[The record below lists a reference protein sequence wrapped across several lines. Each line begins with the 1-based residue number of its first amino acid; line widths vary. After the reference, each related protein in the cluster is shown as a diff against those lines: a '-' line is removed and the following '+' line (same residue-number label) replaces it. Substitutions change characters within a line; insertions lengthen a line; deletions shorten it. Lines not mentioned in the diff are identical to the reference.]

1 MLICIVGTQC
11 SGKTSVKQYV
21 QSLGFQEIVY
31 DASGSAEE
39 EYEYND
45 FSKLL
50 SHVTQNWLKDFVC
63 TSLNDL
69 GMLRACAQ
77 RPFFVLL
84 SVDAPV
90 ITRWKRFEQKQV
102 LDNMRITNI
111 SLNMKI
117 RYTSIESPGLEQFIQ
132 NSDKERFGPGLAGRD
147 SLNDILQS
155 ISHVSIT
162 NDFPEIAPLHDHL
175 ASLAL
180 TNPERTRPGWDDYFM
195 VFTSFSSF
203 PAMQLYETPCRSGPS
218 TQQTSRLDGVISP
231 TIPTCLPRDL
241 TLYPIRYNGTPRGL
255 VNCNQG
261 GCKRCNGTAK
271 SGEAYDSCLC
281 LHAEENALLEAGHD
295 RVGENSTLYCN
306 TCPCLRCTIKIVQ
319 SGVTEVVYNKSY
331 SMDEA
336 SASIFKEAGVILRQH
351 SPPRDYPI

>member
-1 MLICIVGTQC
+1 
-11 SGKTSVKQYV
+11 
-21 QSLGFQEIVY
+21 
-31 DASGSAEE
+31 
-39 EYEYND
+39 
-45 FSKLL
+45 
-50 SHVTQNWLKDFVC
+50 
-63 TSLNDL
+63 
-69 GMLRACAQ
+69 MLRACAQ

-195 VFTSFSSF
+195 LLASLASLRCNCMKRRVG
-203 PAMQLYETPCRSGPS
+203 AVLVRNKRVVS
-218 TQQTSRLDGVISP
+218 TG
-231 TIPTCLPRDL
+231 
-241 TLYPIRYNGTPRGL
+241 YNGTPRGL

>member
-11 SGKTSVKQYV
+11 SGKRAVKQYL
-21 QSLGFQEIVY
+21 QTIGFQEIIY
-31 DASGSAEE
+31 NPSGPKEE
-39 EYEYND
+39 EDEYND
-45 FSKLL
+45 FNKLL
-50 SHVTQNWLKDFVC
+50 SYVTQNWLKDFVC
-63 TSLNDL
+63 TSLRDL
-69 GMLRACAQ
+69 GMLRSCAQ
-77 RPFFVLL
+77 RPFFILL

-90 ITRWKRFEQKQV
+90 ITRWKRNTDKHPQ
-102 LDNMRITNI
+102 IT
-111 SLNMKI
+111 
-117 RYTSIESPGLEQFIQ
+117 TSLEQFIQ
-132 NSDKERFGPGLAGRD
+132 ESDKERFGHGIPGQD

-162 NDFPEIAPLHDHL
+162 NDFSEIAPLHDHL

-195 VFTSFSSF
+195 LLASLASLRCNCMKRRVG
-203 PAMQLYETPCRSGPS
+203 AVLVRNKRVVS
-218 TQQTSRLDGVISP
+218 TG
-231 TIPTCLPRDL
+231 
-241 TLYPIRYNGTPRGL
+241 YNGTPRGL

-336 SASIFKEAGVILRQH
+336 SANIFKEAGVILRQH

>member
-1 MLICIVGTQC
+1 MLAFNGSKYGESLAAHSSRTIRKCTIV
-11 SGKTSVKQYV
+11 S
-21 QSLGFQEIVY
+21 
-31 DASGSAEE
+31 AGSAEE

-102 LDNMRITNI
+102 LDNI
-111 SLNMKI
+111 
-117 RYTSIESPGLEQFIQ
+117 PGLEQFIQ

-195 VFTSFSSF
+195 VCPEWVDAGTQS
-203 PAMQLYETPCRSGPS
+203 LNHGPS

-295 RVGENSTLYCN
+295 RVGENST
-306 TCPCLRCTIKIVQ
+306 CPCLRCTIKIVQ

>member
-11 SGKTSVKQYV
+11 SGKTSVKQYL
-21 QSLGFQEIVY
+21 QDLGFQEIVY
-31 DASGSAEE
+31 NPSESSAKND
-39 EYEYND
+39 YEYAD
-45 FSKLL
+45 FNELL
-50 SHVTQNWLKDFVC
+50 GFVTQNWRKDFVC
-63 TSLNDL
+63 TSLRNL

-90 ITRWKRFEQKQV
+90 LTRWKRKKEKHP
-102 LDNMRITNI
+102 TNAI
-111 SLNMKI
+111 N
-117 RYTSIESPGLEQFIQ
+117 LEQFIED
-132 NSDKERFGPGLAGRD
+132 SDKERFGSGTDPN
-147 SLNDILQS
+147 SLNEILLS

-162 NDFPEIAPLHDHL
+162 NDFSEITPMHDYL
-175 ASLAL
+175 DSLAL
-180 TNPERTRPGWDDYFM
+180 VNPERTRPGWDDYFM
-195 VFTSFSSF
+195 LLASLASLRCNCMKRRVG
-203 PAMQLYETPCRSGPS
+203 AVLVRNKRVVS
-218 TQQTSRLDGVISP
+218 TG
-231 TIPTCLPRDL
+231 
-241 TLYPIRYNGTPRGL
+241 YNGTPRGL
-255 VNCNQG
+255 LNCNQG

-281 LHAEENALLEAGHD
+281 LHAEENALLEAGRD

-336 SASIFKEAGVILRQH
+336 SANIFKEAGVILRQH

>member
-11 SGKTSVKQYV
+11 SGKTCVKQYL

-31 DASGSAEE
+31 QPSGPEPKTQ
-39 EYEYND
+39 YEYTD
-45 FSKLL
+45 FNSLL
-50 SHVTQNWLKDFVC
+50 SFATQNWRQDLVC
-63 TSLNDL
+63 TSLRDL

-84 SVDAPV
+84 SIDAPV
-90 ITRWKRFEQKQV
+90 LTRWKRSQEKHP
-102 LDNMRITNI
+102 TNAV
-111 SLNMKI
+111 
-117 RYTSIESPGLEQFIQ
+117 GLEQFIQ
-132 NSDKERFGPGLAGRD
+132 DSDQERFGNPNP
-147 SLNDILQS
+147 LNDILNS

-162 NDFPEIAPLHDHL
+162 NRFSEIAPLHEHL
-175 ASLAL
+175 ESLAL
-180 TNPERTRPGWDDYFM
+180 VNPERIRPGWDDYFM
-195 VFTSFSSF
+195 LLASLASLRCNCMKRRVG
-203 PAMQLYETPCRSGPS
+203 AVLVRNKRVVS
-218 TQQTSRLDGVISP
+218 TGQT
-231 TIPTCLPRDL
+231 
-241 TLYPIRYNGTPRGL
+241 RYNGTPRGL
-255 VNCNQG
+255 LNCNQG

-281 LHAEENALLEAGHD
+281 LHAEENALLEAGRD
-295 RVGENSTLYCN
+295 RVGERSTLYCN

-336 SASIFKEAGVILRQH
+336 SANIFKEAGVILRQH

>member
-11 SGKTSVKQYV
+11 SGKTSVKKYLQT
-21 QSLGFQEIVY
+21 LGFQEIIY
-31 DASGSAEE
+31 NSSASVQY

-45 FSKLL
+45 FNKLL
-50 SHVTQNWLKDFVC
+50 NYVTQNWLNDFVC
-63 TSLNDL
+63 TSLRDL

-77 RPFFVLL
+77 RPFFILL

-90 ITRWKRFEQKQV
+90 ITRWKRKMEKNPQAA
-102 LDNMRITNI
+102 
-111 SLNMKI
+111 
-117 RYTSIESPGLEQFIQ
+117 TSLEQFIEE
-132 NSDKERFGPGLAGRD
+132 SDKERFGHGMAGRD

-155 ISHVSIT
+155 MSHVSIA
-162 NDFPEIAPLHDHL
+162 NDFPEIAPLHDRL

-195 VFTSFSSF
+195 LLASLASLRCNCMKRRVG
-203 PAMQLYETPCRSGPS
+203 AVLVRNKRVVS
-218 TQQTSRLDGVISP
+218 TG
-231 TIPTCLPRDL
+231 
-241 TLYPIRYNGTPRGL
+241 YNGTPRGL

-295 RVGENSTLYCN
+295 RVGENTTLYCN

-336 SASIFKEAGVILRQH
+336 SANIFKEAGVILRQH

>member
-1 MLICIVGTQC
+1 MLICIIGTQC
-11 SGKTSVKQYV
+11 SGKTSVKHYL
-21 QSLGFQEIVY
+21 QSLGFLEIIY
-31 DASGSAEE
+31 HSSGTEK

-45 FSKLL
+45 FNRLL
-50 SHVTQNWLKDFVC
+50 SFVTQNWRKDFVC
-63 TSLNDL
+63 TSLRDL

-90 ITRWKRFEQKQV
+90 LTRWKRSTVKHANSV
-102 LDNMRITNI
+102 
-111 SLNMKI
+111 S
-117 RYTSIESPGLEQFIQ
+117 LEQFIQ
-132 NSDKERFGPGLAGRD
+132 YSDDERFGAQNP
-147 SLNDILQS
+147 LNDILQS

-162 NDFPEIAPLHDHL
+162 NHFSEIAPLHEYL
-175 ASLAL
+175 ESLAL
-180 TNPERTRPGWDDYFM
+180 VNPERTRPGWDDYFM
-195 VFTSFSSF
+195 LLASLASLRCNCMKRRVG
-203 PAMQLYETPCRSGPS
+203 AVLVRNKRIVS
-218 TQQTSRLDGVISP
+218 TG
-231 TIPTCLPRDL
+231 
-241 TLYPIRYNGTPRGL
+241 YNGTPRGL
-255 VNCNQG
+255 LNCNQG

-281 LHAEENALLEAGHD
+281 LHAEENALLEAGRD

-336 SASIFKEAGVILRQH
+336 SANIFKEAGVILRQH
-351 SPPRDYPI
+351 SPPRDHPI